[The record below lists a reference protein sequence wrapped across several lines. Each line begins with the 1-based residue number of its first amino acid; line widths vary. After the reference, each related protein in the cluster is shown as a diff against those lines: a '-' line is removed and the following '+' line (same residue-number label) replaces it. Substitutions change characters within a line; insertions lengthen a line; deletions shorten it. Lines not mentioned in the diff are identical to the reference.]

1 MNQEYIAPTNTKK
14 DKILISEIAGLWTFF
29 SHYQIKVNG
38 YMMRSTKACTACT
51 VLFLLWKRNS
61 FNKQWKDHI
70 SAITLAFAI
79 GMSLMSLKAYW
90 KAAIILQM

>member
-1 MNQEYIAPTNTKK
+1 
-14 DKILISEIAGLWTFF
+14 
-29 SHYQIKVNG
+29 
-38 YMMRSTKACTACT
+38 MMRS
-51 VLFLLWKRNS
+51 VLFLLWKGNS

-79 GMSLMSLKAYW
+79 GMNLMSLKAYW